1 MGLYLTIPDI
11 VESEVLHSLA
21 PDHDGLTF
29 RVVMDVS
36 ETAVRLMR
44 ASEQGE
50 HIPLVVLTTDVQI
63 LALDS
68 VYVTEASVSAQ
79 QQLASFAFVAQAV
92 RFV

>member
-11 VESEVLHSLA
+11 VESEVLHSLS

-29 RVVMDVS
+29 RAVMDVGDA
-36 ETAVRLMR
+36 AVRLVR
-44 ASEQGE
+44 ASEIGE
-50 HIPLVVLTTDVQI
+50 HIPLVVLTTDAQI

-68 VYVTEASVSAQ
+68 VYVTEASISGQ
-79 QQLASFAFVAQAV
+79 QPYAYFAFAAQAV